1 MTPENFLER
10 AVKCELAAQAVTS
23 ADRREFL
30 LFAAAKWR
38 AMADDGEM
46 FAYMPSPP
54 STPSV

>member
-46 FAYMPSPP
+46 FAHMPSPP
-54 STPSV
+54 TS